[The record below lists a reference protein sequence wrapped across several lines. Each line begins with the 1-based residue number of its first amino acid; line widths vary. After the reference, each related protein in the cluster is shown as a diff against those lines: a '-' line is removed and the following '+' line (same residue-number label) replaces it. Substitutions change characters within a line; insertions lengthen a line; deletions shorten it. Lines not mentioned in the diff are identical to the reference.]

1 MITWMNYNIRL
12 KPDEE
17 IRAETIQIGRRKA
30 LVIRPKA
37 SVANAPGVLWIHG
50 GGYITGMKEMVY
62 MSRAVDLVKKFGAV
76 VVAPEYRLALQ
87 APYPAARNENEYEG
101 DGLP

>member
-37 SVANAPGVLWIHG
+37 PAANAPGVLWIHG